1 MRVVFFAKRH
11 KRSGITDHME
21 RALGALGHEVL
32 RINRR
37 KLERVMGR
45 KLAWWLIRR
54 RIAKFAPDVVLVFT
68 FDLPAHKIEELRGI
82 AKTATFFDD
91 CPLILTDR
99 VKAAL
104 AASDAFFITSR
115 GQIQQYE
122 DELKDTPGYV
132 TPAYVTG
139 GCDPVDHFRVPPNPE
154 FVSDVAFIGQA
165 DERGGRVAVLKAL
178 AEHYD
183 VKVYGRG
190 WSEVGLPAAREN
202 VYPPQYR
209 EICNSAR
216 VVIGNDLRQDV
227 DLYFS
232 NRTWISLGCGAFLCT
247 RYVPNLEE
255 LLPDGELCTHFRDE
269 EDAVRV
275 VGEWLKRPEDR
286 ERVAAAGHA
295 FAHKEYSYE
304 RMLERMLAH
313 PALQPA
319 SLAATS

>member
-1 MRVVFFAKRH
+1 M
-11 KRSGITDHME
+11 
-21 RALGALGHEVL
+21 
-32 RINRR
+32 
-37 KLERVMGR
+37 
-45 KLAWWLIRR
+45 
-54 RIAKFAPDVVLVFT
+54 
-68 FDLPAHKIEELRGI
+68 
-82 AKTATFFDD
+82 
-91 CPLILTDR
+91 
-99 VKAAL
+99 
-104 AASDAFFITSR
+104 
-115 GQIQQYE
+115 
-122 DELKDTPGYV
+122 TP
-132 TPAYVTG
+132 TYVTG

-154 FVSDVAFIGQA
+154 FASDVAFIGQA

-178 AEHYD
+178 AKHYD

-190 WSEVGLPAAREN
+190 VS
-202 VYPPQYR
+202 PPQYR

-255 LLPDGELCTHFRDE
+255 LLPHGELCTHFRDE

-275 VGEWLKRPEDR
+275 VGEWLERPEDR

-295 FAHKEYSYE
+295 FAHQEYSYE

-313 PALQPA
+313 PALKPA

>member
-1 MRVVFFAKRH
+1 MRVVFFAKAH

-21 RALGALGHEVL
+21 RGLSALGHEVL

-37 KLERVMGR
+37 RLERVVGR
-45 KLAWWLIRR
+45 KLAWWVIRR
-54 RIAKFAPDVVLVFT
+54 RIVKFAPDVVLVFT
-68 FDLPAHKIEELRGI
+68 FDLPPHRISELREL
-82 AKTATFFDD
+82 ARTTTFFDD
-91 CPLILTDR
+91 CPLVLTDR
-99 VKAAL
+99 IKAAV

-115 GQIQQYE
+115 GQVKQYE
-122 DELKDTPGYV
+122 DELGVTPG
-132 TPAYVTG
+132 YVTG
-139 GCDPVDHFRVPPNPE
+139 GCDPLDHFRVEPNPE

-165 DERGGRVAVLKAL
+165 DERGGRVAVLKEL
-178 AEHYD
+178 AKHYE

-190 WSEVGLPAAREN
+190 WSEVGLPATREN

-247 RYVPNLEE
+247 RHVPNLEE
-255 LLPDGELCTHFRDE
+255 LLPDGELCAHFRDE
-269 EDAVRV
+269 HDAVRV
-275 VGEWLKRPEDR
+275 VGEWLARPEDR
-286 ERVAAAGHA
+286 ARVAAAGHA
-295 FAHKEYSYE
+295 FAHAEYSYA

-313 PALQPA
+313 PALAPRT
-319 SLAATS
+319 LAGSR